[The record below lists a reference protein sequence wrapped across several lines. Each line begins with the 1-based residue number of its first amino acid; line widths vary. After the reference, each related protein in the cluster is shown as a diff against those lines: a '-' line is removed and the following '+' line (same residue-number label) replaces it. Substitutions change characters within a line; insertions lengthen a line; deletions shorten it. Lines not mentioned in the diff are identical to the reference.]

1 MLARNIG
8 VVLVRLFCIYLAIGA
23 VQSLS
28 YVVPSFVQY
37 GYQGGDIQDLLT
49 SASLWLTI
57 TGILLPAICAF
68 WLWRNSDFVIP
79 ENTVDDRS
87 SATASE
93 IMLIGVSLLG
103 LYLLVW
109 GLISLVRV
117 ESAFAGSGHVDSA
130 AKMSQRLSHLAEI
143 VTAVLLLFGRRR
155 LSTLLLKVKYAG
167 TGAN

>member
-1 MLARNIG
+1 MLARNMG
-8 VVLVRLFCIYLAIGA
+8 VVLVRLFCIYLAISA

-28 YVVPSFVQY
+28 YVVPGLVQY
-37 GYQGGDIQDLLT
+37 GYQGGDIQNLLT

-57 TGILLPAICAF
+57 TSILLPAICAF
-68 WLWRNSDFVIP
+68 WLWRNSEFVIP
-79 ENTVDDRS
+79 QDGFDGGS

-117 ESAFAGSGHVDSA
+117 ESAFAGSAHVDTVA
-130 AKMSQRLSHLAEI
+130 RMSQRLAHLAEI
-143 VTAVLLLFGRRR
+143 VIAVLLLVGRRR
-155 LSTLLLKVKYAG
+155 LSTLLVKAKYVG